1 MRFYVYLT
9 KKSLV
14 CNFFI
19 KYHFIVSYPEQRL
32 TLNNMPQALQ
42 KRFTHKKVKF

>member
-32 TLNNMPQALQ
+32 TLSNIPQA
-42 KRFTHKKVKF
+42 